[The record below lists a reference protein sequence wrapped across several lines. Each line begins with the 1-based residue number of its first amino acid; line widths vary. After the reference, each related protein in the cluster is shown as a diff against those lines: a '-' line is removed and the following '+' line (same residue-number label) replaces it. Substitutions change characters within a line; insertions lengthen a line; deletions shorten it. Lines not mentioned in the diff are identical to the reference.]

1 MNEPTIKVTGKG
13 SVKAIADVIFIDI
26 DLVGKFMKY
35 SEAYFRGKQECR
47 MVKDIVSKQCP

>member
-35 SEAYFRGKQECR
+35 SEAYFRGKQE
-47 MVKDIVSKQCP
+47 